1 MSEEQ
6 SAVIEEV
13 KDPCETA
20 FSKRYEYLRR
30 KWSALPKTELLEIG
44 NTTCMSI
51 REREIL
57 GEVLKNGN

>member
-1 MSEEQ
+1 MN
-6 SAVIEEV
+6 VGV
-13 KDPCETA
+13 KMIGEDKKEDPCETA
-20 FSKRYEYLRR
+20 FSEWYEGLRR

-57 GEVLKNGN
+57 GEVLKN